1 MKMKNQARVRFLLP
15 VLTLVCCLFAGTAS
29 AQSVPVTLRVSDA
42 PLEQVLSAIEK
53 QTTYL
58 FVYDKNVDVACRV
71 SIDVKD
77 TPLNNVLNTL
87 FQSSDIAY
95 AVENTSIVL
104 SQKAPAA
111 QPGQPVTVTGKVVDA
126 SGMPVIG
133 AAVIVKGTTIGTSTG
148 VDGDFSLQVPPP
160 SADAVL
166 EINYLGYE
174 PIAQTVGSRTNITFT
189 LRESAVDVDAVVVT
203 ALGIKRSEKAL
214 SYNVQQVNSEDIVAN
229 KDVNFI
235 NSLSGKVA
243 GVTINSSSGGVGSAS
258 RVVMRGQKSISQ
270 TSNALYVI
278 DGVPMFTT
286 ARDGGTEFASQGTT
300 DPIADI
306 NPEDIES
313 MSVLNGAA
321 AAALYGSD
329 AANGAIVVT
338 TKRGKAGYTSVP
350 VSSNTEVMLPFVLP
364 EFQNRYGTGDL
375 NSSEGAIVR
384 SWGNRL
390 NSSNYMGYSPRD
402 DYFQTGVTGTESV
415 SLSTGT
421 EKNQTYFSA
430 AAVNSRG
437 VIPNNGYDRYNFTF
451 RNTTSFLGDKLKLD
465 VGASYVMQKDRNMTN
480 QGTYNN
486 PLVGAYVYPRGND
499 WADIE
504 MYERYDPA
512 RRLYTQY
519 WPVGDAG
526 MTMQNPYWINY
537 RNLRENNK
545 DRYMLNA
552 ALSYDVLDW
561 LNVSGRI
568 RVDNSSN
575 DYTEKFYASTFTQLT
590 EGSKNGLYGITKTKD
605 KQVYGDVLVN
615 INKTFGEDWSL
626 QANAGASISDMRYD
640 AMKVRGPIPD
650 GEITDEK
657 PLLANVF
664 NVQNLS
670 NTSKTKRLQEGWREQ
685 TQSIFASVEI
695 GFKNTYFLT
704 LTGRNDWPSQLAG
717 EHSVKSSFFYPSV
730 GASVVLSQLIPEMPK
745 NLSYVKLRASYASV
759 GVAFE
764 RYLANPRYSWNES
777 GLNWSTQTRFPIY
790 NLKPERTKS
799 FEVGLTMRFLRHFN
813 LDFTYYNTKTQ
824 DQTFEPNISTGSGSS
839 KLTIQSG
846 NVRNRGFEVALG
858 YSNTWGKFSWDSNY
872 TLSAN
877 KNKILSLADDV
888 VNPETGEHFSV
899 DQLDMG
905 GLADARFILREGGTL
920 GDFYSRIDLKRDSN
934 GAVYINEKGEIAS
947 ESITD
952 VNSYIKLGSVL
963 PDANMAWRND
973 FRWRNF
979 NFGFMVSARLGGVVF
994 SRTQAMLDYYGV
1006 SEVSAAAR
1014 DAGGVM
1020 INGGDLVDANKWYT
1034 AIGSGNSVP
1043 QYYTYSAT
1051 NVRLQEAS
1059 IGYTIPKK
1067 KLGDIC
1073 EITLSLVGR
1082 NLWMIYNKAPYDP
1095 ETVATVNSY
1104 YQGID
1109 YFMSPSTRNI
1119 GFNLR
1124 LKF

>member
-1 MKMKNQARVRFLLP
+1 MNKTVFFNKFRRLFGF
-15 VLTLVCCLFAGTAS
+15 VLTISLLGNVFAASAQNARISIKMENVPISQVIKEIENQTRYLFINKGVDTKNKVSINAVQKTIQDVLAQLFAGT
-29 AQSVPVTLRVSDA
+29 
-42 PLEQVLSAIEK
+42 E
-53 QTTYL
+53 
-58 FVYDKNVDVACRV
+58 
-71 SIDVKD
+71 
-77 TPLNNVLNTL
+77 
-87 FQSSDIAY
+87 IAY
-95 AVENTSIVL
+95 RIDESYIILTKKNDAGN
-104 SQKAPAA
+104 
-111 QPGQPVTVTGKVVDA
+111 PVSVTGKIRDA
-126 SGMPVIG
+126 KGNPIVG
-133 AAVIVKGTTIGTSTG
+133 ASILVQGTTIGVSSDA
-148 VDGDFSLQVPPP
+148 DGAFALQVPPP
-160 SADAVL
+160 AADRQL
-166 EINYLGYE
+166 EISFIGYT
-174 PIAQTVGSRTNITFT
+174 PVSIVVGSRTSFEIT
-189 LRESAVDVDAVVVT
+189 LEEAASEIEQVVVT
-203 ALGIKRSEKAL
+203 ALGIKRSEKAVA
-214 SYNVQQVNSEDIVAN
+214 YNVQQIKAEDITTV
-229 KDVNFI
+229 KDANFI
-235 NSLSGKVA
+235 NSLTGKVA
-243 GVTINSSSGGVGSAS
+243 GVTINASSSGVGGAS
-258 RVVMRGQKSISQ
+258 KVVLRGNKSISQ
-270 TSNALYVI
+270 SSNALYII
-278 DGVPMFTT
+278 DGIPMYNFGGG
-286 ARDGGTEFASQGTT
+286 GGTEFDSRGATES
-300 DPIADI
+300 IADL

-313 MSVLNGAA
+313 MSVLTGAA
-321 AAALYGSD
+321 AAALYGSE
-329 AANGAIVVT
+329 AANGAVMIT
-338 TKRGKAGYTSVP
+338 TKKGQAGTLKATF
-350 VSSNTEVMLPFVLP
+350 SSNIEFLAPFIQP
-364 EFQNRYGTGDL
+364 EFQNRYGTGL
-375 NSSEGAIVR
+375 NGQRSGSSIY
-384 SWGNRL
+384 SWGEKLRPEAR
-390 NSSNYMGYSPRD
+390 YGYTPD
-402 DYFQTGVTGTESV
+402 DYFETGHVYTNAVTVSGGTD
-415 SLSTGT
+415 
-421 EKNQTYFSA
+421 KNQTYFSA
-430 AAVNSRG
+430 ASVNSDG
-437 VIPNNGYDRYNFTF
+437 IIPNNEYDRYNFTF
-451 RNTTSFLGDKLKLD
+451 RNTSYFLKDRLKLD
-465 VGASYVMQKDRNMTN
+465 ASASYIYQKDQNMTN
-480 QGTYNN
+480 QGVYSN
-486 PLVGAYVYPRGND
+486 PLVPAYLFPRGENFD
-499 WADIE
+499 L
-504 MYERYDPA
+504 YRRFERYYEGTKLMEQFWSADMEG
-512 RRLYTQY
+512 
-519 WPVGDAG
+519 GDLR
-526 MTMQNPYWINY
+526 MQNPYWINY
-537 RNLRENNK
+537 RNLRNTDK
-545 DRYMLNA
+545 KRYMLSFSA
-552 ALSYDVLDW
+552 SYDILPW
-561 LNVSGRI
+561 LNVAGRVRI
-568 RVDNSSN
+568 DNSNSLYTQKLYASSN
-575 DYTEKFYASTFTQLT
+575 TTITEGGKNGHYTEARAYDTQTYADLM
-590 EGSKNGLYGITKTKD
+590 
-605 KQVYGDVLVN
+605 VN

-626 QANAGASISDMRYD
+626 NANIGASINNIKTDELSY
-640 AMKVRGPIPD
+640 RGPIQENGLPN
-650 GEITDEK
+650 IF
-657 PLLANVF
+657 NVF
-664 NVQNLS
+664 DLDD
-670 NTSKTKRLQEGWREQ
+670 TKKRAEKVGWHDQ

-1109 YFMSPSTRNI
+1109 YFMSPSTRNS